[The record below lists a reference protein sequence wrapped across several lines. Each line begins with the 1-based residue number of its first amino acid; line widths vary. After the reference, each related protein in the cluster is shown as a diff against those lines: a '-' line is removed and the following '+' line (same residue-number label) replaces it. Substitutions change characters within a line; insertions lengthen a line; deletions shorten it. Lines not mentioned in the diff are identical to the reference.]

1 LVEMTEDTAVGEESG
16 ANQGPKEEITEN
28 HDIEVIEEN
37 NLVEMTE
44 DTAVGEESGA
54 NQGPQEEITENHDIE
69 VIEEN

>member
-1 LVEMTEDTAVGEESG
+1 MTSSSK
-16 ANQGPKEEITEN
+16 NQGAQEEITEN

-54 NQGPQEEITENHDIE
+54 TFFGLFRFIIRPSTYHIISAFWAFNKAT
-69 VIEEN
+69 